1 MKAYEKAEQEKIKA
15 DKKLAKELE
24 QEKNKLKNI

>member
-1 MKAYEKAEQEKIKA
+1 MKAAEQEKIKA